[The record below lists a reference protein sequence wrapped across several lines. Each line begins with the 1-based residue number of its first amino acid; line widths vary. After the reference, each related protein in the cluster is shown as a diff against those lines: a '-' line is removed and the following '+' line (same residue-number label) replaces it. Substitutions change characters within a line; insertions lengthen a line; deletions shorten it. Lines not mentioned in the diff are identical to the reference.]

1 MGAATNPLIFV
12 KQDEAPRTKQILCF
26 SDCAFS
32 GKASV
37 RCRTQVPAFSFGMPA
52 GQADCISITARP
64 SNEQTA
70 EEATDTLS
78 TSIGVSIAEHA
89 LSHFMR
95 TNNP

>member
-1 MGAATNPLIFV
+1 
-12 KQDEAPRTKQILCF
+12 
-26 SDCAFS
+26 
-32 GKASV
+32 
-37 RCRTQVPAFSFGMPA
+37 MPA